1 MNNEIFALD
10 IGTRKVMGI
19 IARREGDCL
28 EILDVETIEHPTRAM
43 FDGQIH
49 SIEEVS
55 KTVKK
60 IKDNLEKRLNKKLT
74 QVGVAVAG
82 RNLLTYRNRVTK
94 EFSQEQDIEQGLVR
108 DLELE
113 AVDKIISESGNKLAQ
128 FYCVGYSPVYYELDG
143 QRISNL
149 VGHRAKTIATEI
161 IVTLLPRVTLD
172 SMSAVLKSVGLQLL
186 NITLEPISAIDAIIP
201 VDMRKLN
208 ILLVDIGA
216 GTSDLALTKEGVVF
230 AYGMVPEAGDEITER
245 ISEILLADF
254 SSAERIKR
262 SLQTVKAI
270 EYEDIW
276 GRRKSF
282 NLQNLKQG
290 LIPSVKRLAK
300 AITRVALDLNGGIPQ
315 AIVLV
320 GGGSLTFN
328 LIAELSES
336 FGISL
341 DSVGIRLPQAIKEI
355 KDRTGKLTGPEAV
368 TPIGIALMTAKASG
382 LCFIDVEINA
392 KRLKMLDFHQKK
404 DVMGA
409 LTLSGIDERKLYPRP
424 GLALS
429 FEVNQELKIA
439 KGTLGQPA
447 KVLLNGNPVSSL
459 SDKIEHGDKVEVQEA
474 IPGQDASVQIKDL
487 VDLNPIV
494 VVFNGETLE
503 IMPAVIMNGEIV
515 GLDTLVPDRANI
527 QTNAPEIKD
536 ALKSKGVNLDNLAE
550 KQILVNINSNP
561 KVLTQRNFTLRLN
574 GAMANLNTD
583 LSNHDAIEFL
593 GNVPT
598 FYRIKDVIEIPSAFE
613 QIRINVDGRDVDI
626 RIEPMQIFMNG
637 RQVGPEEVL
646 IDGADIQVY
655 PLKERW
661 ILLSEIFRYIDVDP
675 QRVLGKSMKILV
687 NDAPAGFTTPL
698 FEGSRVKIIF
708 ENRGRSNED
717 ITYGAPA

>member
-19 IARREGDCL
+19 IARKCGDFL
-28 EILDVETIEHPTRAM
+28 EILDAETIEHPTRAM
-43 FDGQIH
+43 FDAQIH
-49 SIEEVS
+49 SIEEVA

-82 RNLLTYRNRVTK
+82 RNLVTYKNRVMK
-94 EFSQEQDIEQGLVR
+94 EFGQEQDIDQGLVR

-113 AVDKIISESGNKLAQ
+113 AVDRIICESGNKLSQ

-161 IVTLLPRVTLD
+161 IVTLLPRFTLD
-172 SMSAVLKSVGLQLL
+172 SMFAVLKRVGLQLL
-186 NITLEPISAIDAIIP
+186 NITLEPISAINAIIP
-201 VDMRKLN
+201 PDMRKLN
-208 ILLVDIGA
+208 ILLLDIGA
-216 GTSDLALTKEGVVF
+216 GTSDLALTKDGMVF

-262 SLQTVKAI
+262 SLQSAKAI

-282 NLQNLKQG
+282 DLQNLKQS

-300 AITRVALDLNGGIPQ
+300 SITKVALDLNGGIPQ

-328 LIAELSES
+328 LITELSES

-341 DSVGIRLPQAIKEI
+341 DSVGIRLPAAIKEI
-355 KDRTGKLTGPEAV
+355 KDKTGKLTGPEAV

-382 LCFIDVEINA
+382 LRFIDIEVNA
-392 KRLKMLDFHQKK
+392 KKLKMLDFYQKK

-409 LTLSGIDERKLYPRP
+409 LTLSGIDERKLYPHP

-429 FEVNQELKIA
+429 FEVNGELKII

-447 KVLLNGNPVSSL
+447 KVSLNGNLVSSL
-459 SDKIEHGDKVEVQEA
+459 SDKIEHGDKIEVQEA
-474 IPGQDASVQIKDL
+474 IPGQDASAQIKDL
-487 VDLNPIV
+487 VEINPV
-494 VVFNGETLE
+494 AVVFNGETLE
-503 IMPAVIMNGEIV
+503 VLSPVIMNGEIV
-515 GLDTLVPDRANI
+515 GPDTLVPDRANI
-527 QTNAPEIKD
+527 QTSALKIKD
-536 ALKSKGVNLDNLAE
+536 VLKSKAMNLDNLAE
-550 KQILVNINSNP
+550 KQILVNINNNP

-574 GAMANLNTD
+574 GSLANLNTELKNQD
-583 LSNHDAIEFL
+583 MIEFSE
-593 GNVPT
+593 NIPT

-613 QIRINVDGRDVDI
+613 QIRINVDGRDIDI

-637 RQVGPEEVL
+637 RQVGSEEVL
-646 IDGADIQVY
+646 IDGADIQIY

-687 NDAPAGFTTPL
+687 NDAPAGFTTHL
-698 FEGSRVKIIF
+698 FEGSRVRIIF
-708 ENRGRSNED
+708 QNREGGINE
-717 ITYGAPA
+717 GL

>member
-82 RNLLTYRNRVTK
+82 RNLLTYRNRVTR

-128 FYCVGYSPVYYELDG
+128 FYCVGYSPLYYELDG

-336 FGISL
+336 FGIPL

-355 KDRTGKLTGPEAV
+355 KDKTGKLTGPEAV

-382 LCFIDVEINA
+382 LCFIDVEVNA

-708 ENRGRSNED
+708 ENRQGGIHE
-717 ITYGAPA
+717 GL

>member
-1 MNNEIFALD
+1 
-10 IGTRKVMGI
+10 
-19 IARREGDCL
+19 
-28 EILDVETIEHPTRAM
+28 
-43 FDGQIH
+43 
-49 SIEEVS
+49 
-55 KTVKK
+55 
-60 IKDNLEKRLNKKLT
+60 
-74 QVGVAVAG
+74 
-82 RNLLTYRNRVTK
+82 
-94 EFSQEQDIEQGLVR
+94 
-108 DLELE
+108 
-113 AVDKIISESGNKLAQ
+113 
-128 FYCVGYSPVYYELDG
+128 
-143 QRISNL
+143 
-149 VGHRAKTIATEI
+149 
-161 IVTLLPRVTLD
+161 
-172 SMSAVLKSVGLQLL
+172 MSAVLKNVGLQLL

-201 VDMRKLN
+201 ADMRKLN

-262 SLQTVKAI
+262 SLQTAKAV

-328 LIAELSES
+328 LIPELSDS

-341 DSVGIRLPQAIKEI
+341 DSIGIRLPAAIKEI
-355 KDRTGKLTGPEAV
+355 KDTTGKLTGPEAV
-368 TPIGIALMTAKASG
+368 TPIGIALMTAGASG
-382 LCFIDVEINA
+382 LRFIDIEVNA
-392 KRLKMLDFHQKK
+392 KKLKMLDFYQKK

-409 LTLSGIDERKLYPRP
+409 LTLSGIDERKLYPHP

-429 FEVNQELKIA
+429 FEVNQELKII

-447 KVLLNGNPVSSL
+447 KVSLNGNLVSSL
-459 SDKIEHGDKVEVQEA
+459 SDKIEHGDKIEVQEA
-474 IPGQDASVQIKDL
+474 IPGQDASAQIKDL
-487 VDLNPIV
+487 IEINPV
-494 VVFNGETLE
+494 AVVFNGETLE
-503 IMPAVIMNGEIV
+503 IIPAVIMNGEIV
-515 GLDTLVPDRANI
+515 GSDTLVPDRANI
-527 QTNAPEIKD
+527 QTNNLTIKD
-536 ALKSKGVNLDNLAE
+536 VLRYKGVNLNNLAE
-550 KQILVNINSNP
+550 KQILVNINNNP

-574 GAMANLNTD
+574 GSLAGLNTELKNQD
-583 LSNHDAIEFL
+583 TIEFSESI
-593 GNVPT
+593 PT
-598 FYRIKDVIEIPSAFE
+598 FYRIKDVIEIPAAFE
-613 QIRINVDGRDVDI
+613 QIRINVDGRDIDI

-637 RQVGPEEVL
+637 RQVGPEEIL
-646 IDGADIQVY
+646 IDGADIQIY

-661 ILLSEIFRYIDVDP
+661 ILLSEIFRYIEVDP

-698 FEGSRVKIIF
+698 FEGSRVRIIF
-708 ENRGRSNED
+708 ENRERSNED
-717 ITYGAPA
+717 ITYGA